1 VLIPLMVSA
10 YTNRQLI
17 DTPIGATVGFLNT
30 QAQSQQIDAEKPRL
44 ILDNQATYRQLYPH
58 LHQLYDL
65 QLSDGSGKG
74 FTGAATLTDLL
85 QGQNRVWALPTG
97 PQPAAL
103 NNAIAARGAELAA
116 YNFEGLGTLSL
127 YSFRPNP
134 IPTIPVAR
142 FIGGIELLG
151 HQVNYG
157 RDAIDLTLYWRARNP
172 QNQKLTVFTQLLN
185 EEGELVAS
193 HDSVPNNGKA
203 PVTGWAVD
211 TVHPDSHRILLPPD
225 LPPGQYTLIA
235 GLYNDFNE
243 RVSSIDADGVGHP
256 NRAVPL
262 EIIALQ

>member
-1 VLIPLMVSA
+1 
-10 YTNRQLI
+10 
-17 DTPIGATVGFLNT
+17 LNT

-65 QLSDGSGKG
+65 QLSDGSSKG

-103 NNAIAARGAELAA
+103 NNAIATRGAELAA
-116 YNFEGLGTLSL
+116 YNIEGLGTLSL